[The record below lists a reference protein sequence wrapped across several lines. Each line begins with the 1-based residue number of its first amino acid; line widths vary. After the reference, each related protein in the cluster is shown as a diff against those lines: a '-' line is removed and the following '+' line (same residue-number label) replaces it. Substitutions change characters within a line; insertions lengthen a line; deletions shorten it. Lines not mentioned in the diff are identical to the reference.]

1 MHYADIQDPQSFPFI
16 VVGNKVDLGDVARS
30 VTTEDIKQWCG
41 YHGNPPYYETSAKTD
56 INIGE
61 VFKEAV
67 QQWIKREN
75 ELDAELDAAG
85 NTLYLTDRQ
94 GSSKNHRTCC

>member
-1 MHYADIQDPQSFPFI
+1 M
-16 VVGNKVDLGDVARS
+16 VGNKVDLGHSART
-30 VTTEDIKQWCG
+30 VNPEDIKQWCN

-67 QQWIKREN
+67 QQWIKRESD
-75 ELDAELDAAG
+75 LDAKLRAAG
-85 NTLYLTDRQ
+85 NTLYLTDPQ
-94 GSSKNHRTCC
+94 SSLKSRRSCC